1 MEGFKIKLKAQ
12 DIDFELEIE
21 KIEDEHID
29 FVRDIIRMVDK
40 KTTSPLEK
48 IANEELKEKYINA
61 ARAYKTI
68 SEKVQEENE
77 KNNAD
82 AVKKVD
88 SVDNYV
94 ALDVEEE
101 IKEENN
107 EKQPVSNSSNSKVV
121 TKEEMV
127 ESHKDYFKN
136 AGSQNNEELAI
147 KEKSPKDSINIENV
161 QGQEGK
167 YENITPYNNFGNSN
181 STLVYSTNQP
191 VNYST
196 QLKDTGNGFETTYQ
210 TYYICTNDRCKNKG
224 KHYIPEGQEYVT
236 CHKKGC
242 KKKLKVK
249 PATSKG
255 FPHKDRFGNYYVA
268 GKYKPQ
274 DDFDYN
280 QQSNLLSNF
289 HK

>member
-48 IANEELKEKYINA
+48 IANDELKEKYMNA

-68 SEKVQEENE
+68 SEEVQAENE

-82 AVKKVD
+82 TVKKVD

-94 ALDVEEE
+94 ALEVEEE
-101 IKEENN
+101 LKEEADV
-107 EKQPVSNSSNSKVV
+107 KQPVSNRSNNKVV

-127 ESHKDYFKN
+127 ESHKHYFKN
-136 AGSQNNEELAI
+136 TDLQSSEKPEIDEENLKASTDI
-147 KEKSPKDSINIENV
+147 KSVQAQKD
-161 QGQEGK
+161 K

-210 TYYICTNDRCKNKG
+210 TYYICTNDRCRNKG
-224 KHYIPEGQEYVT
+224 KHYIPEGQQYVT
-236 CHKKGC
+236 CHKKNC

-249 PATSKG
+249 PATLKG
-255 FPHKDRFGNYYVA
+255 FPHKDKFGNYYVA

-274 DDFDYN
+274 DDFDYT
-280 QQSNLLSNF
+280 QHSSLLNSF
-289 HK
+289 QK